1 MPRKAAARML
11 SLAVMLVLI
20 AAVPARADFSANE
33 IDLAGNGVALPPAAK
48 NVLDV
53 DQLLGF
59 LTYEVRDPN
68 YTLVKV
74 NLNVPG
80 APTVN
85 ALVSQLAGLAG
96 VRFAERN
103 ALLRTQDAPDD
114 PLIAQETELGTLAA
128 QQAWGTT
135 NGAGVSI

>member
-20 AAVPARADFSANE
+20 AAVPARADVTANE
-33 IDLAGNGVALPPAAK
+33 VDLAGFNGVALPPAAQ
-48 NVLDV
+48 NVLDLDRV
-53 DQLLGF
+53 LGLLS
-59 LTYEVRDPN
+59 YQQRAD
-68 YTLVKV
+68 YTLVTV

-80 APTVN
+80 ALNLN

-103 ALLRTQDAPDD
+103 ALLQT
-114 PLIAQETELGTLAA
+114 
-128 QQAWGTT
+128 
-135 NGAGVSI
+135 